1 MAVPASGELEMG
13 SLALEKLYDDYNSG
27 SPISGQVSMYDLV
40 YGGNTNGSGNS
51 YDTTNLNSPSFP
63 DDVAPHSFSEW
74 YSYDHDASGTGWNEA
89 GFANNFG
96 TGGCPS
102 GDYDCDNGSTCI
114 TFPSKAA
121 ACAGQ
126 TFSSCSCTSI
136 IWNGTLANNTVLYY
150 VYNSCSNKT
159 YPKLNGGGDWIR
171 IVDGGGQGCGTG
183 TNDGPNNAA
192 WQGTTLAGKVMQVSS
207 TGVVSNYGGC
217 LTAYTS
223 SDMGVFNET
232 CPIGG
237 GVHTLNQTYYHDGS
251 GTYPTAG
258 DTCYSDSAGS
268 NPLAAGYYV
277 LGNSTSGTFN
287 RNYIFIDQNDGV
299 VESGYPQSC

>member
-13 SLALEKLYDDYNSG
+13 SLAVEKLYDNYNSTG
-27 SPISGQVSMYDLV
+27 VISGQVSMYDLV

-74 YSYDHDASGTGWNEA
+74 YSYDHDYAGSGWTES
-89 GFANNFG
+89 GFYSSCDQQSYG
-96 TGGCPS
+96 TPGATLNCNVFS
-102 GDYDCDNGSTCI
+102 
-114 TFPSKAA
+114 SKAN
-121 ACAGQ
+121 ACAG
-126 TFSSCSCTSI
+126 TTDHGTCISV
-136 IWNGTLANNTVLYY
+136 IWNGTLGNGTVLHY
-150 VYNSCSNKT
+150 VYNSCANKDD
-159 YPKLNGGGDWIR
+159 YPVLNGGGGWLKMGN
-171 IVDGGGQGCGTG
+171 VNGQGCGSG
-183 TNDGPNNAA
+183 TNDGPNNAV
-192 WQGTTLAGKVMQVSS
+192 WGGVTYQDKVMQVSS